1 MTQVMMIL
9 SCAYLHV
16 LGLFEF
22 NVTSLLRLLIDLYA
36 SSLRLLICMTREY
49 PASYAFC
56 NWISAN
62 KLQCVR
68 EKTATLRV
76 SW

>member
-56 NWISAN
+56 N
-62 KLQCVR
+62 
-68 EKTATLRV
+68 
-76 SW
+76 